1 MKRHPKHGLS
11 DADPGTVPPATCL
24 AARRAGGEGVFFRDV
39 LRMYDKRSTVMK
51 TEPPPQRPV

>member
-51 TEPPPQRPV
+51 TDPPP